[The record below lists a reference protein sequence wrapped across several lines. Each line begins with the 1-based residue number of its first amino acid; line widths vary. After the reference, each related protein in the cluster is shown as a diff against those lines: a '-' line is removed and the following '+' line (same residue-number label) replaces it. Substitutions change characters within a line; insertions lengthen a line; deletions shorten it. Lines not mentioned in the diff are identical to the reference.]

1 MNQADNKL
9 PANKNKKIFIISF
22 LVFLVAVIIVTID
35 MARRTTAPWNKKK
48 EVMRAF
54 DGVIE
59 DSTILKV
66 ERDTLVKV
74 RK

>member
-1 MNQADNKL
+1 MDQPQNNT
-9 PANKNKKIFIISF
+9 PNNKNKKIFIISF
-22 LVFLVAVIIVTID
+22 LVFLTMVIIVTID

-59 DSTILKV
+59 DSTLLKPQI
-66 ERDTLVKV
+66 DTVKV
-74 RK
+74 KK